1 MKKTEDPQRSR
12 KVEDPERS
20 RKVEDPER
28 SRRVRVRYAP
38 SPTGV
43 PHIGNIRTALFDFL
57 YAKNQDGT
65 FILRLEDT
73 DRKRLVPGS
82 REIIQESL
90 SVLGLKWDEYY
101 EQSRRL
107 DLYQK
112 HLKILKDQKLV
123 YEDQGSWRFKI
134 PKGKTLKWQDLVH
147 GEIKFLSDVLEDFII
162 VKSDGFPTYH
172 FASVVDDHD
181 MQISHVIRGD
191 EWISSTP
198 KHLLLYE
205 AFSWLYPAFI
215 HLPPILGPDRKK
227 LSKREGAKSVI
238 EYIDE
243 GYLPEALVD
252 FLSLLGWAP
261 KDDREIFSLNDLTR
275 EFSLDRLNK
284 NSPIFNGEKL
294 NWFNREW
301 MKKIKD
307 DRLAKQIKTLFP
319 QYDLEKIRSL
329 IPLVRERM
337 KTLLEF
343 PKMADFF
350 FNRPKISNIPKISL
364 SVSLIADVIS
374 VFEKSKVWNNSVIRK
389 LIEETAVLK
398 KIDRIELISAVRNIV
413 SGSIITPP
421 LYESM
426 EQLGQE
432 ETITRL
438 KNYVKKK

>member
-181 MQISHVIRGD
+181 MQISHVIRGED
-191 EWISSTP
+191 
-198 KHLLLYE
+198 HLSNTQRQLLIQE
-205 AFSWLYPAFI
+205 ALGFARPEYAHIPL
-215 HLPPILGPDRKK
+215 ILAPDKTK
-227 LSKREGAKSVI
+227 LSKRHGATSVL
-238 EYIDE
+238 EYRDQ
-243 GYLPEALVD
+243 GYLPETMRNYLA
-252 FLSLLGWAP
+252 LLGWSTQESENIFVITENELQAADLANLKFIPYCSSVRDISNLEIYVNNKKVFSNNPVCDKPYNQAIP
-261 KDDREIFSLNDLTR
+261 KNVLNAGENNIVFKTKKGTYSIEQIR
-275 EFSLDRLNK
+275 ISLD
-284 NSPIFNGEKL
+284 F
-294 NWFNREW
+294 
-301 MKKIKD
+301 
-307 DRLAKQIKTLFP
+307 
-319 QYDLEKIRSL
+319 
-329 IPLVRERM
+329 
-337 KTLLEF
+337 
-343 PKMADFF
+343 
-350 FNRPKISNIPKISL
+350 
-364 SVSLIADVIS
+364 
-374 VFEKSKVWNNSVIRK
+374 
-389 LIEETAVLK
+389 
-398 KIDRIELISAVRNIV
+398 
-413 SGSIITPP
+413 
-421 LYESM
+421 
-426 EQLGQE
+426 
-432 ETITRL
+432 
-438 KNYVKKK
+438 